1 MRKLKK
7 CFEGVGRGEGGRGA
21 LSSLFAIK
29 IKMLA
34 EFICRKNLDMP
45 PMFFLIRYFVLFR
58 WQSVVNE
65 NALLEPA
72 RRFQVE
78 LVDFN
83 FTR

>member
-1 MRKLKK
+1 
-7 CFEGVGRGEGGRGA
+7 
-21 LSSLFAIK
+21 
-29 IKMLA
+29 MLA